1 MEREQEREIE
11 WDCTKV
17 LNQFYVLADQGDF
30 EKAANLFTEDSVWNL
45 NGNELHGRAAIEEG
59 LRSGFTPVFIKHYIQ
74 NIVVDAIDEDHA
86 DAVAY
91 AQVFRHEKSEVT
103 DGTVPSI
110 SIVGPWSIGRQD
122 NKMVRT
128 SEGWKV
134 ARRDIGSFLRRA

>member
-1 MEREQEREIE
+1 M
-11 WDCTKV
+11 
-17 LNQFYVLADQGDF
+17 LNQSYVLADQGDF
-30 EKAANLFTEDSVWNL
+30 EKAANLFIEDSVWNL

-59 LRSGFTPVFIKHYIQ
+59 LRSGFTPVFIKHFIR

-91 AQVFRHEKSEVT
+91 AQVFRHENSEVT

-122 NKMVRT
+122 NKVVRT
-128 SEGWKV
+128 SEGWRV